1 MARKAKYYAF
11 LIVIILGL
19 LLGTDVYAAGAQ
31 DSNPDTQLG
40 TDYDSLPGYGAGQQ
54 IQSNNNNKQQDD
66 DKDKVE
72 IEDFEVNSGEENT
85 GDGELLINPNN
96 YKPDST
102 VSPQNSN
109 KVRNIGND
117 IIGLLQIIG
126 TILSVTVLIV
136 LGIKYMLGSVEERA
150 EYKKSMMPY
159 LIGAIMIF
167 GITNI
172 VALIAGIS
180 ENLVPTYDFKVTR

>member
-1 MARKAKYYAF
+1 M
-11 LIVIILGL
+11 
-19 LLGTDVYAAGAQ
+19 
-31 DSNPDTQLG
+31 
-40 TDYDSLPGYGAGQQ
+40 
-54 IQSNNNNKQQDD
+54 
-66 DKDKVE
+66 
-72 IEDFEVNSGEENT
+72 
-85 GDGELLINPNN
+85 
-96 YKPDST
+96 
-102 VSPQNSN
+102 
-109 KVRNIGND
+109 
-117 IIGLLQIIG
+117 QIIG

>member
-11 LIVIILGL
+11 LIVIILGV

-150 EYKKSMMPY
+150 EYKKTLLPY
-159 LIGAIMIF
+159 VIGAGLVFAASSIAQIVY
-167 GITNI
+167 NI
-172 VALIAGIS
+172 AI
-180 ENLVPTYDFKVTR
+180 NL

>member
-19 LLGTDVYAAGAQ
+19 LLGTDVYAAGEVNI
-31 DSNPDTQLG
+31 DNQLG
-40 TDYDSLPGYGAGQQ
+40 VAKKEGHGEQNGILNSVLN
-54 IQSNNNNKQQDD
+54 SNREDLYNSSDNADD
-66 DKDKVE
+66 NE
-72 IEDFEVNSGEENT
+72 ETEESGEM
-85 GDGELLINPNN
+85 LINPNN